1 MRQAIAVLALTLAC
15 AAGAEARVWVA
26 GDLHV
31 HTCYS
36 HDAYCGPGDDNS
48 GPDVIY
54 SSGGTVAQ
62 RFAEARAKGLDYL
75 AITDHEDVRAQSDP
89 DYGASGV
96 TPLPAY
102 EASLDAGHAQM
113 LGATRVYDEAGLPDA
128 LRADGGVLQAN
139 HPGYRMTE
147 PFETCDQTDRLHWR
161 YGYEV
166 RPDVIEVF
174 NPTALMEPSLRYW
187 ECWLERGE
195 RIGATGGSDSHGASQ
210 PIVAMPT
217 TWVHARD
224 GTPAAILAGIREG
237 RTTISR
243 FAPASGGGR
252 LLLEADRDR
261 DGRFETRIGGQVP
274 PRTPMRVRARGLAGG
289 GFVRVRANGRVL
301 VDDAPLPPGG
311 SIRFRAPAKR
321 GWAYALLHR
330 GEQATRATD
339 PGCRPGFGQGFEQP
353 IDSCSADLAIGAIT
367 SPLWIGRG

>member
-1 MRQAIAVLALTLAC
+1 MRGTIAVLALLLAC
-15 AAGAEARVWVA
+15 ASTAEARVWLA

-48 GPDVIY
+48 GPDVFY

-89 DYGASGV
+89 DYGAFGV
-96 TPLPAY
+96 TPLDGH
-102 EASLDAGHAQM
+102 EESLEHGHAQ
-113 LGATRVYDEAGLPDA
+113 VFE
-128 LRADGGVLQAN
+128 GVLQAN
-139 HPGYRMTE
+139 HPSYRMTE
-147 PFETCDQTDRLHWR
+147 PFESCDQTDRLHWS
-161 YGYEV
+161 YGYEM
-166 RPDVIEVF
+166 RPDVIEVW

-195 RIGATGGSDSHGASQ
+195 RIGATGGSDSHGATQ
-210 PIVAMPT
+210 PILAVPT

-224 GTPAAILAGIREG
+224 GTPAAILAAIREG

-243 FAPASGGGR
+243 LPPAAGGGR

-289 GFVRVRANGRVL
+289 GLVRVRANGRVL
-301 VDDAPLPPGG
+301 VDDVPLPPGG
-311 SIRFRAPAKR
+311 KVRFRAPAR
-321 GWAYALLHR
+321 SGWAYALLHR
-330 GEQATRATD
+330 GDQATRATD
-339 PGCRPGFGQGFEQP
+339 PSCQPGFGQGFEQP
-353 IDSCSADLAIGAIT
+353 IDTCSADLAIGAIT
-367 SPLWIGRG
+367 SPVWIGHG